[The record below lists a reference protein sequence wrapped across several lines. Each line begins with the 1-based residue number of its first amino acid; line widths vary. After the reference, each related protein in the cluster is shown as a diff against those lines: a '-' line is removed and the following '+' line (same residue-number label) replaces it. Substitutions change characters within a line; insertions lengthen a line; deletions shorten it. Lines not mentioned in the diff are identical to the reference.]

1 MIDPS
6 TSEIRRHRT
15 PRRNTSDSSTAP
27 CALNEQDMS
36 RLLRDHCDVL
46 EPILNLLVDTPRP
59 LNRTLAEA
67 IGRLLQA
74 GEDPLRGA
82 FLSRS
87 CNALVRMSAAL
98 PAQALGEV
106 VGEPS
111 DYRVLLHALQEPE
124 TLSALEEDDPLAAA
138 RLRGLAVRAELLKA
152 EGGVLSVNE
161 VATRLGISRQAVDKR
176 RRARQLL
183 ALPMG
188 KSRYL
193 YPTWQF
199 AEKGVLSGLE
209 EVLQAFQDDAPWSQA
224 AFFLGENT
232 ILGGKR
238 PLDELRRG
246 NVAEVRRA
254 AALLGEQ
261 IAA

>member
-6 TSEIRRHRT
+6 TFDAPRSKKPRDNPSGSSAGPCSLSEQ
-15 PRRNTSDSSTAP
+15 
-27 CALNEQDMS
+27 EMS
-36 RLLRDHCDVL
+36 RLLREHCDVL
-46 EPILNLLVDTPRP
+46 EPIVRLLVDTHSP

-67 IGRLLQA
+67 IGRLLRA
-74 GEDPLRGA
+74 GDDPLRSA

-87 CNALVRMSAAL
+87 CNAIARMSAAL
-98 PAQALGEV
+98 PAQTLGEV
-106 VGEPS
+106 VGELS
-111 DYRVLLHALQEPE
+111 DYRVLLHALEEPE
-124 TLSALEEDDPLAAA
+124 TLGALEEDDPLASA
-138 RLRGLAVRAELLKA
+138 RLRGLEVRAELLKS

-176 RRARQLL
+176 RRARHLL

-188 KSRYL
+188 KSRHL
-193 YPTWQF
+193 YPAWQF
-199 AEKGVLSGLE
+199 TEDGVLPGLE
-209 EVLQAFQDDAPWSQA
+209 QVLQAFQDEAPWSQA

-232 ILGGKR
+232 ILDGKR

-246 NVAEVRRA
+246 DLAGVRRA

-261 IAA
+261 VAA

>member
-6 TSEIRRHRT
+6 TSEVPQGKK
-15 PRRNTSDSSTAP
+15 PRRNQSGYSTGS
-27 CALNEQDMS
+27 CALSEQDVI

-46 EPILNLLVDTPRP
+46 EPIVRPLIDTPHP

-67 IGRLLQA
+67 IGRLLRA
-74 GEDPLRGA
+74 GEDPLRSA

-87 CNALVRMSAAL
+87 CDALARMSAVL
-98 PAQALGEV
+98 PAQTLGEV

-111 DYRVLLHALQEPE
+111 EYRVLLHALQEPE

-188 KSRYL
+188 KSRYS
-193 YPTWQF
+193 YPAWQF
-199 AEKGVLSGLE
+199 SENGVLPGVE
-209 EVLQAFQDDAPWSQA
+209 EVLQAFQDEAPWSQA
-224 AFFLGENT
+224 AFFLGGNT
-232 ILGGKR
+232 VLDGQR
-238 PLDELRRG
+238 PIDELRRG
-246 NVAEVRRA
+246 NVAGVRRA

-261 IAA
+261 VAA